1 LIEGHTDDRGAAKY
15 NHDLSARRAKSVVA
29 WFAKKGVDAK
39 RFDSAGFGEERPIA
53 TNDTDDGRKAN
64 RRVEIHLVDAKK

>member
-1 LIEGHTDDRGAAKY
+1 MSLTCGRGAVKH

-29 WFAKKGVDAK
+29 WFAKKGIDAK
-39 RFDSAGFGEERPIA
+39 RFDTAGYGEERPIA
-53 TNDTDDGRKAN
+53 TNDTDEGRKAN